1 MFSIWYEIM
10 QNVRLDHTHQIGDPE
25 MKYARTR
32 AKILNSQGIMLEK
45 MYLLLRKYWQE
56 KT

>member
-32 AKILNSQGIMLEK
+32 AKILNSQGTTLEK
-45 MYLLLRKYWQE
+45 MYSLLRKY
-56 KT
+56 